1 MAAADN
7 YTAALAERLGDF
19 VDPAVQWQR
28 SLWSVGVL
36 LALRELNE
44 ASEGVQAGA
53 LSSKAVKWLA
63 ESIRK
68 RLPGEPGVGCEQQRK
83 ALDQLLTRDLTA
95 GGVNHRELGFWI
107 TDVETHYLARWA
119 NAVSLECR
127 PSRELAARALASHLV
142 DSGLSSRRL
151 RSWLRGLLDCGTALD
166 APALVDAAAAL
177 LAQGLDTYKVMV
189 LFERPPRKPTAPP
202 EEWRDASAVSTWLSE
217 RGFEPRRQHGGLLL
231 SIEARDS
238 SGAAEQAADIID
250 RLVSRSSVTR
260 HKLQFSPDACVEGE
274 ITAVRLVRARRA
286 EVRALER
293 EDKLLVMASG
303 GPIDAAIELVS
314 HLNTAPAPVAVAGGW
329 SAIETLL
336 FGPGDTDKVST
347 ADRMGYLVACSWPRA
362 ELTTLAWARRRQTGD
377 SPDALAEELDS
388 YQTNR
393 ERADRILQAVVT
405 GENLHL
411 TGGVEGL
418 ALRRMQGLV
427 GAPRNTLLAVQHH
440 AAESLRRLYR
450 QRNLVLHGGK
460 TSGVALTASLRTAA
474 PLVGA
479 GLDRLT
485 HAYLTRGTDPLEL
498 AARARMEVERAGT
511 GNAPAL
517 TALLE

>member
-1 MAAADN
+1 VAADN
-7 YTAALAERLGDF
+7 YTAALADRLGDF

-83 ALDQLLTRDLTA
+83 ALDQLLARDLTA

-151 RSWLRGLLDCGTALD
+151 RSWLRGLLDCDTALD

-202 EEWRDASAVSTWLSE
+202 EEWRDAS
-217 RGFEPRRQHGGLLL
+217 
-231 SIEARDS
+231 
-238 SGAAEQAADIID
+238 
-250 RLVSRSSVTR
+250 
-260 HKLQFSPDACVEGE
+260 C
-274 ITAVRLVRARRA
+274 RAR
-286 EVRALER
+286 
-293 EDKLLVMASG
+293 AS
-303 GPIDAAIELVS
+303 
-314 HLNTAPAPVAVAGGW
+314 PVT
-329 SAIETLL
+329 S
-336 FGPGDTDKVST
+336 
-347 ADRMGYLVACSWPRA
+347 CSSRP
-362 ELTTLAWARRRQTGD
+362 T
-377 SPDALAEELDS
+377 P
-388 YQTNR
+388 
-393 ERADRILQAVVT
+393 
-405 GENLHL
+405 
-411 TGGVEGL
+411 
-418 ALRRMQGLV
+418 ALR
-427 GAPRNTLLAVQHH
+427 A
-440 AAESLRRLYR
+440 
-450 QRNLVLHGGK
+450 K
-460 TSGVALTASLRTAA
+460 
-474 PLVGA
+474 
-479 GLDRLT
+479 
-485 HAYLTRGTDPLEL
+485 
-498 AARARMEVERAGT
+498 
-511 GNAPAL
+511 
-517 TALLE
+517 